1 MPREEEK
8 RELNGRKR
16 AAAFMLS
23 LDSETAAVLMT
34 RLNEREVAM
43 LSEEMTRLGDL
54 SGAEMEDLLRDF
66 NKKVGGD
73 KVNVEPMIQD
83 ILERALGKEKARELL
98 DKIRRQSRETEPF
111 RSLIP
116 LEASQVATLIRGEHP
131 QVIALV
137 ISHLESP
144 IAAAL
149 LKDMAEDLRYEVIKR
164 IAATAEL
171 PSELV
176 RQVDEMMEV
185 RAYSLGRS
193 MTDDSGS
200 KRYKTVAQMLNIS
213 DPSLSKNILDRLNRE
228 NPQIANEIQALMFVF
243 DDLLKIPDKDMQKVL
258 SQVDKGDLILS
269 LRAAEPAVRDKM
281 LANLSARARE
291 GIQEEMEM
299 MGPKPLSEIEEA
311 QKRILQQIRQMEEK
325 GEIQIQRGQQEQM
338 L

>member
-1 MPREEEK
+1 MPDEK
-8 RELNGRKR
+8 RVLTGRKR

-23 LDSETAAVLMT
+23 LDSETAAVLMS
-34 RLNEREVAM
+34 RLNEREVTL

-54 SGAEMEDLLRDF
+54 SGAEMEDLLKDF

-98 DKIRRQSRETEPF
+98 DKIRRQSRESEPF
-111 RSLIP
+111 RSLLP
-116 LEASQVATLIRGEHP
+116 LEANQVATLLRGEHP

-144 IAAAL
+144 VAASL

-164 IAATAEL
+164 IASTAEL

-185 RAYSLGRS
+185 RAYSLGRAI
-193 MTDDSGS
+193 TDDQGA

-213 DPSLSKNILDRLNRE
+213 DPSLSKSVLDRLNRE
-228 NPQIANEIQALMFVF
+228 SPQIANEIQALMFVF
-243 DDLLKIPDKDMQKVL
+243 EDLAKIGDKDMQKL
-258 SQVDKGDLILS
+258 LGQIDKGDLVLA
-269 LRAAEPAVRDKM
+269 LRTAEPTVKAKM
-281 LANLSARARE
+281 MNNLSSRAKD
-291 GIQEEMEM
+291 GVTEELEN
-299 MGPKPLSEIEEA
+299 MGPRPLHEIEEA
-311 QKRILQQIRQMEEK
+311 QKRILQQVRAMEEK
-325 GEIQIQRGQQEQM
+325 GEIQVNRGQQEAM
-338 L
+338 V

>member
-1 MPREEEK
+1 MAEDK
-8 RELNGRKR
+8 RVLSGRKR

-34 RLNEREVAM
+34 KLNEREVAM

-98 DKIRRQSRETEPF
+98 DRIRRQSRESEPF
-111 RSLIP
+111 RSLLQ
-116 LEASQVATLIRGEHP
+116 LEASQVSTLLRGEHP

-137 ISHLESP
+137 VSHLEPSVS
-144 IAAAL
+144 ATL
-149 LKDMAEDLRYEVIKR
+149 LKEMAEDLRYEVVKR

-185 RAYSLGRS
+185 RAYSLGRA
-193 MTDDSGS
+193 MTDQEGN

-213 DPSLSKNILDRLNRE
+213 DPSLSKGVLDRLNRE
-228 NPQIANEIQALMFVF
+228 NPQLANEIQALMFVF
-243 DDLLKIPDKDMQKVL
+243 ADLAKIGDKDMQKVL
-258 SQVDKGDLILS
+258 GQIDKGDLVLA
-269 LRAAEPAVRDKM
+269 LRAAEPLVKDKM
-281 LANLSARARE
+281 MNCLSARARD
-291 GIQEEMEM
+291 GVIEELEN
-299 MGPKPLSEIEEA
+299 MGPRALADIEEA
-311 QKRILQQIRQMEEK
+311 QKRILMQVRAMEEK
-325 GEIQIQRGQQEQM
+325 GEIKINRGQQEAM
-338 L
+338 V